1 LRQIRS
7 LQQKEDMIPN
17 GILEGVFVLGF
28 AMSCFTY
35 EEPGL
40 QNARLFTSF
49 LNRLPFYI
57 FANKGGRVTLR

>member
-1 LRQIRS
+1 
-7 LQQKEDMIPN
+7 MISN
-17 GILEGVFVLGF
+17 EILVGIFVLGF
-28 AMSCFTY
+28 VMSCFTY